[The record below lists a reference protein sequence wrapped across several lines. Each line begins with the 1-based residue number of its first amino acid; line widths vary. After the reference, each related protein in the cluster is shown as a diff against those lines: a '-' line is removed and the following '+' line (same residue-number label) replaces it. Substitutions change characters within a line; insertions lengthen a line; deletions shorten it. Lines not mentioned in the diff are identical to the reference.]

1 MNMSYKAMRAEMN
14 KRKIKSIGLTGNEK
28 VSSLIKSKLD
38 KDMTVAEL
46 FEKRDEFE
54 RYIVLVVKKALSDE
68 QAKQPRESRRV
79 N

>member
-14 KRKIKSIGLTGNEK
+14 KRKIKSLGLTGKEK

-68 QAKQPRESRRV
+68 
-79 N
+79 

>member
-68 QAKQPRESRRV
+68 
-79 N
+79 

>member
-1 MNMSYKAMRAEMN
+1 MSYKAMRAEMN
-14 KRKIKSIGLTGNEK
+14 KRKIKSLGLTGKEK

-68 QAKQPRESRRV
+68 
-79 N
+79 